1 MQERL
6 QKALAGA
13 GVASRRHAEELI
25 AQGRVQVDGQVITTP
40 GTLVDTDTQTVLM
53 DGQAIRAEKHWYIA
67 LNKPIGYVST
77 VFDKHAPRKVT
88 DLVRLPGNPRLVP
101 AGRLDADS
109 EGLLLLSNDGDFVY
123 KVTHPSQSLGKT
135 YQATVKGTPSDE
147 AMRTLSKGLMLPGE
161 DRATA
166 PAQARKVGKGEQSGT
181 FIVELV
187 LSEGRNRQVRR
198 MLDTVGHSVLRL
210 VRTRIGPIWL
220 QDLPE
225 GHWRELSPGEV
236 RLIQEGYTGSQADA
250 KTVTGRPVRPS
261 RPSFDDDRPS
271 APRPF
276 RPAGSGGDNRPPR
289 PSYGGGSGGSS
300 RPPYNGGGGSR
311 PSGGGGFGGGASR
324 PSFGGG
330 GGPRPPRP
338 AGNFRPAGGGGD
350 NRPPRRDDRQQ
361 ENRPFSPNRPQ
372 GSGGYQGRPG
382 GPNSGGGGRP
392 TGSGRPF
399 NGGGGNGGNSS
410 GGFRPQ
416 NRPMSGGRPN
426 YNNDNNS
433 SGGGNGR
440 PNNFRPNEGT
450 RFASERPQ
458 KERTSD
464 ETRDSRRPRPGSGQ
478 DNRKPAPGRV
488 QIHQTGVNGRV
499 PPRREPHA
507 PYRGGQQGRGQ
518 GFGDNRR
525 SQ

>member
-1 MQERL
+1 M
-6 QKALAGA
+6 
-13 GVASRRHAEELI
+13 
-25 AQGRVQVDGQVITTP
+25 
-40 GTLVDTDTQTVLM
+40 DTDTQTVLM

-135 YQATVKGTPSDE
+135 YQATVKGTPTDE

-166 PAQARKVGKGEQSGT
+166 PAQARKVAKGEQSGT

-250 KTVTGRPVRPS
+250 KTVTGRPVRPA
-261 RPSFDDDRPS
+261 RPSYDDDRP
-271 APRPF
+271 AARPF
-276 RPAGSGGDNRPPR
+276 RPANGNGGGNNRPTR
-289 PSYGGGSGGSS
+289 ASYGGG
-300 RPPYNGGGGSR
+300 GGGGASR
-311 PSGGGGFGGGASR
+311 PSGGGGFGGASR
-324 PSFGGG
+324 PSFGSGG
-330 GGPRPPRP
+330 GGGARPPRP
-338 AGNFRPAGGGGD
+338 AGNFRPAGNGGGD
-350 NRPPRRDDRQQ
+350 NRPPRRDGGGGGGQQ

-372 GSGGYQGRPG
+372 GGGYQGRPSGG
-382 GPNSGGGGRP
+382 GPNSGGGRP

-399 NGGGGNGGNSS
+399 NGGGGGNGGNS

-416 NRPMSGGRPN
+416 NRPLSGSRPN
-426 YNNDNNS
+426 YNNDDSRSNNRSNS
-433 SGGGNGR
+433 SGGSGGGT
-440 PNNFRPNEGT
+440 NNFRPNEGT
-450 RFASERPQ
+450 RFAPERPR
-458 KERTSD
+458 KESTSD
-464 ETRDSRRPRPGSGQ
+464 ETRDSRRPRPGQGQ

-488 QIHQTGVNGRV
+488 QVHQTGVNGRV
-499 PPRREPHA
+499 PPRREPDA